1 MKWMKI
7 VETYQIYG
15 AKDVS
20 DEVSIEND
28 EAELKYLTVRQTIS
42 GVTAAVCVECDI
54 DLWISNA

>member
-1 MKWMKI
+1 MKI

-42 GVTAAVCVECDI
+42 GVTAATVCVECDI
-54 DLWISNA
+54 DL